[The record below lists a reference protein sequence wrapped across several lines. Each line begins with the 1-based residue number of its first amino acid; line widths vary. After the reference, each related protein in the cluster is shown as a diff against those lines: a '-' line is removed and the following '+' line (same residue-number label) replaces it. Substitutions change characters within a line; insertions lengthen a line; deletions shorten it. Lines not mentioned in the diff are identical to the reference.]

1 MLKKKDS
8 FMDWV
13 QLHERAWGS
22 RSYAGRPSLEA
33 IMQAPVVTFWRTLK
47 EGKRP
52 PYTIKLYQDLK
63 DVERYLTRLI
73 FRSSVNPPQE
83 TLARIYANQKRIT
96 VRAVRILFQEVN
108 EDD

>member
-22 RSYAGRPSLEA
+22 RSYVGRPSLEEILA
-33 IMQAPVVTFWRTLK
+33 APVVTFWRTLK
-47 EGKRP
+47 EGKQS
-52 PYTIKLYQDLK
+52 PYTVKLYQDLK
-63 DVERYLTRLI
+63 DVEKYLTRLL
-73 FRSSVNPPQE
+73 FRSGVTPPQE
-83 TLARIYANQKRIT
+83 SLARIYANQQRIT

-108 EDD
+108 D